1 MTIGIFHSL
10 MSGIKNRP
18 QFFLA
23 FLTAAVLSILLF
35 WLTSW
40 SWSTNLLIG
49 WNTAIWLFLANL
61 AYRMWQA
68 DHSDMQE
75 QAKRQDESKW
85 IILLLVIM
93 ALIMCMVAIG
103 AQLSDLPKTGWL
115 KFGHLLLAFLT
126 IMSSWLLMHSVF
138 ALHYAHDFYL
148 ARSRDQNDGL
158 NFPKTERPTYP
169 DFIHFSYIMGTAAQ
183 TADIEITNRHM
194 RMLNTLH
201 ALLSFGFNTV
211 ILAICINVASG
222 LLGGS

>member
-1 MTIGIFHSL
+1 MVLKIVRNF
-10 MSGIKNRP
+10 SGFSDSSSIKY
-18 QFFLA
+18 
-23 FLTAAVLSILLF
+23 AVILVNVR
-35 WLTSW
+35 

-126 IMSSWLLMHSVF
+126 IMSSRLLMHSVF

-148 ARSRDQNDGL
+148 ARSGV
-158 NFPKTERPTYP
+158 
-169 DFIHFSYIMGTAAQ
+169 
-183 TADIEITNRHM
+183 
-194 RMLNTLH
+194 RMM
-201 ALLSFGFNTV
+201 A
-211 ILAICINVASG
+211 
-222 LLGGS
+222 